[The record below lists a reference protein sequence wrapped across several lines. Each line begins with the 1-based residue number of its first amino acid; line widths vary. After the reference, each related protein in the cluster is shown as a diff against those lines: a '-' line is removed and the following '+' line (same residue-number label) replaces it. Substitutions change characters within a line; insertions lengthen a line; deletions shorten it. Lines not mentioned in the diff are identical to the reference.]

1 MRNVSSLELVKE
13 MHLGWNLGNTLDA
26 PDGETKWGNPKTT
39 QAMMDA
45 VKAAGFNT
53 VRIPVT
59 WQKHMGG
66 APEYLVDPVWMDR
79 VEEVTNYVLSTGMY
93 AIVNTHHD
101 EWVSVM
107 PTADQAAITDQLVK
121 LWTQIATRFKNY
133 DEQLVFETLNEPR
146 TKDNTEWTGGTPAA
160 RAIINAYNLSA
171 VNAIRGTGGNNAQ
184 RHIMIPTHA
193 ANASATSI
201 RDLVIPNNDPNII
214 VSLHTYYP
222 YDVSMG
228 TGTTWGTD
236 VEKAD
241 MIAELERLATA
252 LPKKGRAA
260 IIGEWGTT
268 DKGNTA
274 VRVEHARTYAR
285 EARARGFCAIWWD
298 NGFAGKA
305 DGFGILNRKVSPV
318 SWLFPEIRDA
328 LVAGASEGAAS
339 AP

>member
-26 PDGETKWGNPKTT
+26 PAGETAWGNPKTT
-39 QAMMDA
+39 QAMIDA
-45 VKAAGFNT
+45 VKAAGFKT

-59 WQKHMGG
+59 WQKHMGA
-66 APEYLVDPVWMDR
+66 APDYVVDSAWMDR
-79 VEEVTNYVLSTGMY
+79 VEEVANYVLSTGMF

-107 PTADQAAITDQLVK
+107 PTADKAAITAQLVK

-133 DEQLVFETLNEPR
+133 DEHLVFETLNEPR
-146 TKDNTEWTGGTPAA
+146 TTDDTQWNGGTPEA
-160 RAIINAYNLSA
+160 RAMINAYNLAA
-171 VNAIRGTGGNNAQ
+171 VNAIRATGGNNAQ

-193 ANASATSI
+193 ANASATCI
-201 RDLVIPNNDPNII
+201 GDLVIPNNDPKII

-222 YDVSMG
+222 YDISMG
-228 TGTTWGTD
+228 TATTWGTD
-236 VEKAD
+236 KEKAD
-241 MIAELERLATA
+241 MIAELDRLATA

-260 IIGEWGTT
+260 VIGEWGTI
-268 DKGNTA
+268 DKSNTA

-298 NGFAGKA
+298 NGFIGK
-305 DGFGILNRKVSPV
+305 DGFGLLNRKVSPV
-318 SWLFPEIRDA
+318 SWFYPEIKDA
-328 LVAGASEGAAS
+328 LAAGATAGAAT